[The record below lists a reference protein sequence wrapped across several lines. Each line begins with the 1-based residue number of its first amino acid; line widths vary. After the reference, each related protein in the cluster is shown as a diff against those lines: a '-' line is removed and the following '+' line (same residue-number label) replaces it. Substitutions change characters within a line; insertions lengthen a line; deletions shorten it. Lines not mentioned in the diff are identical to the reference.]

1 MRGSR
6 EFMGVKDGLR
16 DFLVAKYG
24 INKILLG
31 IDMGLMGCGGLS
43 RKIVVLISFISY
55 LTGYMITL
63 SIIVFFPA
71 GFILSGNIIVLLQGG
86 KTCLNSGNDSQL

>member
-1 MRGSR
+1 M
-6 EFMGVKDGLR
+6 V
-16 DFLVAKYG
+16 
-24 INKILLG
+24 
-31 IDMGLMGCGGLS
+31 GLS

>member
-1 MRGSR
+1 MGIYGGFWDFGVTLWDLMRGSR

-31 IDMGLMGCGGLS
+31 IDMGLMGCGGV
-43 RKIVVLISFISY
+43 IQENCSF
-55 LTGYMITL
+55 
-63 SIIVFFPA
+63 
-71 GFILSGNIIVLLQGG
+71 
-86 KTCLNSGNDSQL
+86 D